1 MKTTKPIKTTKPFRA
16 NAHLLK
22 LLGDELIGDDR
33 LAVFELVKNSYD
45 ADATVVDVTLNLKE
59 EQSNIIVWDKDGN
72 GMDENT
78 ILTKWM
84 EIGTDSKRNQN
95 KIRSKKFDR
104 LPLGEKGVG
113 RLAVHKLGTKLIVN
127 TKSENNPE
135 YKITIDWP
143 SLIENANYI
152 EDTKVDIEELLQPE
166 FFKNGTGTRIK
177 INSLNNK
184 DWTRGEIRQ
193 LKRLLTS
200 LISPFDA
207 ASDFNVNFLVPG
219 REKDLLDTLDR
230 QDILESSLWK
240 YTFTIDEQGLFSYS
254 YNYTPPSLFKELIN
268 KEAFDDD
275 IKLELIKPTKEESL
289 AREKKIREKLLLNS
303 EDLNGI
309 GPITGNFYVFL
320 KDNKVLNAQ
329 GASQTIKTYLEEQ
342 SGIRVYR
349 DGIRVFNYGEPNDD
363 WLGLNAG
370 RINSPGKK
378 IDTGMVIAGID
389 LSLEESFGLRE
400 KTNREGFDDN
410 STFRLLKWI
419 MASVIEHF
427 HISHREDRG
436 KLSDYILGK
445 NSDNSDSSKKFA
457 ELVNDVRKS
466 IKKHNIEEELG
477 GKINQIESDF
487 KQMRDVTVMSGIAGI
502 NLAVIFHEVERG
514 VDELNESIK
523 RTDDYEKLLK
533 RADHLAKLL
542 EGFAPLLRR
551 NERKKFSIKALAQRV
566 IELTEHRFEHHNI
579 IISCPIISGE
589 SEDFE
594 ITAPFGLLQATMNNL
609 IDNSIHWTSL
619 KAEKKEGSYKPG
631 IRIESLPTF
640 FKEGP
645 AIVVLDNGDG
655 FTMSPEQAIQ
665 PFKSNRPSGMGV
677 GLYYVDKVME
687 TIGGK
692 LLICDA
698 KELDIA
704 DAYDGAAVVLIF
716 KKEK

>member
-1 MKTTKPIKTTKPFRA
+1 MKTTKPFRA

-45 ADATVVDVTLNLKE
+45 ADATIVDVTLNLKVD
-59 EQSNIIVWDKDGN
+59 QSNIIVWDKDGN

-78 ILTKWM
+78 ILTKWL
-84 EIGTDSKRNQN
+84 EIGTDSKRNEN
-95 KIRSKKFDR
+95 KVRSLKFDR

-113 RLAVHKLGTKLIVN
+113 RLAVHKLGSKLIVN
-127 TKSENNPE
+127 TKSKGNPE

-152 EDTKVDIEELLQPE
+152 EDTKVDIEKLSEPE
-166 FFKNGTGTRIK
+166 FFKNDQTGTRIE
-177 INSLNNK
+177 ISDLNNK
-184 DWTRGEIRQ
+184 NWTRGDIRQ

-200 LISPFDA
+200 LISPFEA
-207 ASDFNVNFLVPG
+207 ASDFNVNFFVPG
-219 REKDLLDTLDR
+219 RENDLKDTMES
-230 QDILESSLWK
+230 QDILDSSLWE
-240 YTFTIDEQGLFSYS
+240 YTFTIDEKGLFSYS
-254 YNYTPPSLFKELIN
+254 YSYVPPSLFKELLHTQTQEDN
-268 KEAFDDD
+268 
-275 IKLELIKPTKEESL
+275 IKLELIKPTKEEFL
-289 AREKKIREKLLLNS
+289 AREKQIREKLLLNE
-303 EDLNGI
+303 EDLLEI
-309 GPITGNFYVFL
+309 GPITGTFYVFL

-329 GASQTIKTYLEEQ
+329 GASQTIKSYLREQ
-342 SGIRVYR
+342 TGIRIYR

-389 LSLEESFGLRE
+389 LSLEDSPGLKE

-410 STFRLLKWI
+410 STFKRLRWI
-419 MASVIEHF
+419 MASVVEHF
-427 HISHREDRG
+427 HICHRDDREKLTQYLSG
-436 KLSDYILGK
+436 KVI
-445 NSDNSDSSKKFA
+445 DSSDTTEKFA
-457 ELVNDVRKS
+457 VIIEDVRKS
-466 IKKHNIEEELG
+466 IKKHGIEDELG

-487 KQMRDVTVMSGIAGI
+487 KQMRDVTVTSGIAGI

-523 RTDDYEKLLK
+523 RTDDYTQLLK

-551 NERKKFSIKALAQRV
+551 NERKTFSIKALAQRV

-579 IISCPIISGE
+579 VISCPLISGE
-589 SEDFE
+589 SEDFK

-619 KAEKKEGSYKPG
+619 KAEKDGSYYKPA

-645 AIVVLDNGDG
+645 ALAILDNGPG
-655 FTMSPEQAIQ
+655 FTITPNEAIQ
-665 PFKSNRPSGMGV
+665 PFKTTRPSGMGV

-698 KELDIA
+698 KELDIS